1 MKTAFLAALA
11 VMLAMP
17 SFAQAQQPQTK
28 NNDKAVQE
36 IIDFRNR
43 YIEAEEN
50 KDVAYLDKIFAD
62 DFFALNPQGLLLDKP
77 HMLENMKRAD
87 RVFKVVNPR
96 ETQVHFYGDVAILTE
111 HVTVDGE
118 DKGRHFG
125 GEFRFVRVFAK
136 ENGNWKVVL
145 AQGAPLPPESTSSR

>member
-1 MKTAFLAALA
+1 MKTAPITVLAAL
-11 VMLAMP
+11 LAMP
-17 SFAQAQQPQTK
+17 LLVQGQMK
-28 NNDKAVQE
+28 NTDKAVQE
-36 IIDFRNR
+36 IVDFRNR

-62 DFFALNPQGLLLDKP
+62 DFFALNPQGQLLDKP
-77 HMLENMKRAD
+77 HMLENMKRTD
-87 RVFKVVNPR
+87 RVFKVLNPR

-125 GEFRFVRVFAK
+125 GEFRFVRIFARQ
-136 ENGNWKVVL
+136 NGNWKVVM
-145 AQGAPLPPESTSSR
+145 AQGAPLPQAAGGSH

>member
-11 VMLAMP
+11 VLLAIP
-17 SFAQAQQPQTK
+17 SFAQARQPQTN

-125 GEFRFVRVFAK
+125 GEFRFVRIFAK
-136 ENGNWKVVL
+136 QNGNWKVVM
-145 AQGAPLPPESTSSR
+145 AQGAPLPQAAADSH